1 MPQTHDLTV
10 KCHGGSLYFDGAV
23 VEFKPRS
30 PLKKASIT
38 DVRQWLDELHAGM
51 SDSLRVESDLPTARD
66 GGHVALRAGD
76 QYLSWDFS
84 PNQEHDARAF
94 AAALTRL
101 CPSTTIPGLNFV
113 ALDVET
119 ANSNYG
125 SVCQIGVVRIVDGA
139 VADSSSWLCMPPEKV
154 NYFDEV
160 NVGIHGITPEAVAD
174 AAPFSEVIDEVR
186 TFIGADSVVAHFAQF
201 DTAALREACLYEDVA
216 PLEFSFGC
224 SYVLSTM
231 TDLGQQRNGLKFVAE
246 AVGYDLVNHHDA
258 LADAEACAAIIVE
271 VARREDLLH
280 PFDNTNGTTVADM
293 FHRRGVLLGTSAS
306 SIQPVLTD
314 RNGTGVVL
322 QRRSLSLSPLPEG
335 ARLARTRAPRSRRQ
349 HTSSP
354 TSASSSD
361 DSYDPG
367 WGEGPIARRR
377 ELIGE
382 NPRWAKGAITQQA
395 EFCATHPLQKT

>member
-10 KCHGGSLYFDGAV
+10 KCHGGSLHFDGAV

-30 PLKKASIT
+30 PLKKASTT
-38 DVRQWLDELHAGM
+38 DVRQWLNELHADM
-51 SDSLRVESDLPTARD
+51 SDSLRIESDLPTARD
-66 GGHVALRAGD
+66 SGHVALTTGE
-76 QYLSWDFS
+76 QQLSWDFS
-84 PNQEHDARAF
+84 PNQEQDARAF

-125 SVCQIGVVRIVDGA
+125 SVCQIGVVRIVDGV
-139 VADSSSWLCMPPEKV
+139 VADSSSWLCTPPEKV
-154 NYFDEV
+154 NFFDEV
-160 NVGIHGITPEAVAD
+160 NVGIHGITSEAVAD
-174 AAPFSEVIDEVR
+174 AAPFSEVIDDVR
-186 TFIGADSVVAHFAQF
+186 AFIGNDAVIAHFAQF
-201 DTAALREACLYEDVA
+201 DTAALREACLYADVA
-216 PLEFSFGC
+216 PLEFNFGC

-231 TDLGQQRNGLKFVAE
+231 TELGQQRNGLKFVAD

-280 PFDNTNGTTVADM
+280 PLDSTNGTTVADM
-293 FHRRGVLLGTSAS
+293 FHRRGVLLGASAS

-322 QRRSLSLSPLPEG
+322 QRRSMSLSPLPEG
-335 ARLARTRAPRSRRQ
+335 ARLARTRTPRSRRQ
-349 HTSSP
+349 SPSSP
-354 TSASSSD
+354 SSSSSND

-367 WGEGPIARRR
+367 WGKGHLARRK
-377 ELIGE
+377 ECTDGF
-382 NPRWAKGAITQQA
+382 PRWAKGAFRQQA
-395 EFCATHPLQKT
+395 DSCATAPPRNT